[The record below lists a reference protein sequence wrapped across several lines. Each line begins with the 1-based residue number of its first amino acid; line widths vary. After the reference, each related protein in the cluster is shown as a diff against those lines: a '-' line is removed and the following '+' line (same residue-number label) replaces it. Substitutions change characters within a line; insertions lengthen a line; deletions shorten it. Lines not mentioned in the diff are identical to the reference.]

1 MTRRTFFIA
10 FICVYLV
17 MTLGP
22 VDNSRAQESSKVM
35 SLKDCME
42 YAISNS
48 TKTRIQQAA
57 SGDARIARR
66 DAILQAFTPNLSGS
80 TYAYYNFG
88 RSIDPQTNTYFTQTS
103 FHNSYSV
110 SAGFDLFNGFQA
122 VNNLKIS
129 KTGLAISESQEKQVE
144 ADICLAV
151 MEAYYNVVYYK
162 RLADI
167 YEEQVGAAELA
178 LKKAMRQ
185 EELGQ
190 KGHADVVQMEA
201 DLADRK
207 YDLTNVRNSYKDQ
220 LMTLGDLMFWPPE
233 EELVVDTEMPGQAGH
248 DRGVGRALNENV
260 IPGLTG
266 DPSVTDII
274 AFAMENNPQIKI
286 AEGTMLNAKRE
297 LSTTKGQLLPTLGL
311 YAGWSSTYYTY
322 QGAQTNPFRD
332 QFKNNGGE
340 YVEVSMSIPIWGKM
354 QKRSRIAKQRNALTK
369 ATAEYD
375 QKRRDVESEVR
386 RAIQDRDGSE
396 AAYDQA
402 RYKSEVQEEAY
413 NLNLKK
419 MEQGL
424 ISPLELQTA
433 TNNYLKSKAD
443 EMNSLYKYL
452 IKDAVVKYFGGVEY
466 INQE

>member
-1 MTRRTFFIA
+1 MRTPFIA

-17 MTLGP
+17 MTFGLP
-22 VDNSRAQESSKVM
+22 VTSGAQESSKPM
-35 SLKDCME
+35 TLKECME

-48 TKTRIQQAA
+48 TKMRIQQA
-57 SGDARIARR
+57 SSSDARIARR
-66 DAILQAFTPNLSGS
+66 DAILQAFTPSLNTG
-80 TYAYYNFG
+80 TNAYYNFG

-103 FHNSYSV
+103 FHNGYSL
-110 SAGFDLFNGFQA
+110 SAGIDLFDGFSA

-129 KTGLAISESQEKQVE
+129 KTGLAISESQERQVE

-162 RLADI
+162 RLVGI
-167 YEEQVGAAELA
+167 YEEQIGTAEMA
-178 LKKAMRQ
+178 LRKAEKQ

-190 KGHADVVQMEA
+190 KGHADVVQMRSE
-201 DLADRK
+201 LADRQ
-207 YDLTNVRNSYKDQ
+207 YDLTNMRNSYKDQ

-233 EELVVDTEMPGQAGH
+233 EELVIDTDVRSFAPAQDDTIEESI
-248 DRGVGRALNENV
+248 VSYAL
-260 IPGLTG
+260 
-266 DPSVTDII
+266 
-274 AFAMENNPQIKI
+274 ENNPQVLI

-297 LSTTKGQLLPTLGL
+297 LSTAKWQLIPSLSVYG
-311 YAGWSSTYYTY
+311 GWSTTYYTY
-322 QGAQTNPFRD
+322 AGSQTASFRD
-332 QFKNNGGE
+332 QLKNNGGQ
-340 YVEVSMSIPIWGKM
+340 YVQMSMSIPIWGRM
-354 QKRSRIAKQRNALTK
+354 QKQSRIAKQRNALAK

-386 RAIQDRDGSE
+386 RAVQDRNGSE
-396 AAYDQA
+396 AAYEQA
-402 RYKSEVQEEAY
+402 RYKSEIQEEAY

-443 EMNSLYKYL
+443 EMNSQFKYL
-452 IKDAVVKYFGGVEY
+452 IKDAVVKYYSGIEY
-466 INQE
+466 VNQ

>member
-1 MTRRTFFIA
+1 
-10 FICVYLV
+10 
-17 MTLGP
+17 MTLGFQ
-22 VDNSRAQESSKVM
+22 VASRAQESSKPM
-35 SLKDCME
+35 TLKECME

-48 TKTRIQQAA
+48 TKMRIQQAS

-66 DAILQAFTPNLSGS
+66 DAILQAFTPSLSTG
-80 TYAYYNFG
+80 TNAYYNFG

-103 FHNSYSV
+103 FHNGYSL
-110 SAGFDLFNGFQA
+110 SAGIDLFDGFSA

-129 KTGLAISESQEKQVE
+129 KTGLAISESQERQVE

-151 MEAYYNVVYYK
+151 MEAYYNVVYYR

-167 YEEQVGAAELA
+167 YEEQIGTAEMA
-178 LKKAMRQ
+178 LRKAEKQ

-190 KGHADVVQMEA
+190 KGHADVVQMRSE
-201 DLADRK
+201 LADRQ
-207 YDLTNVRNSYKDQ
+207 YDLTNMRNSYKDQ

-233 EELVVDTEMPGQAGH
+233 EELVIDTDVRSFADAQDDKVEESI
-248 DRGVGRALNENV
+248 VSYAL
-260 IPGLTG
+260 
-266 DPSVTDII
+266 
-274 AFAMENNPQIKI
+274 ENNPQLLI

-297 LSTTKGQLLPTLGL
+297 LSTAKWQLIPSLSVYG
-311 YAGWSSTYYTY
+311 GWSTTYYTY
-322 QGAQTNPFRD
+322 AGSQTASFKD
-332 QFKNNGGE
+332 QLKNNGGQ
-340 YVEVSMSIPIWGKM
+340 YVQMSMTIPIWGRM
-354 QKRSRIAKQRNALTK
+354 QKQSRIAKQRNALAK

-396 AAYDQA
+396 AAYEQA
-402 RYKSEVQEEAY
+402 RYKSEIQEEAY

-443 EMNSLYKYL
+443 EMNSQFKYL
-452 IKDAVVKYFGGVEY
+452 IKDAVVKYYSGIEY
-466 INQE
+466 VNQ

>member
-66 DAILQAFTPNLSGS
+66 DALLQAFTPNLSGS

-167 YEEQVGAAELA
+167 
-178 LKKAMRQ
+178 
-185 EELGQ
+185 
-190 KGHADVVQMEA
+190 
-201 DLADRK
+201 
-207 YDLTNVRNSYKDQ
+207 
-220 LMTLGDLMFWPPE
+220 
-233 EELVVDTEMPGQAGH
+233 
-248 DRGVGRALNENV
+248 
-260 IPGLTG
+260 
-266 DPSVTDII
+266 
-274 AFAMENNPQIKI
+274 
-286 AEGTMLNAKRE
+286 
-297 LSTTKGQLLPTLGL
+297 
-311 YAGWSSTYYTY
+311 
-322 QGAQTNPFRD
+322 
-332 QFKNNGGE
+332 
-340 YVEVSMSIPIWGKM
+340 
-354 QKRSRIAKQRNALTK
+354 
-369 ATAEYD
+369 
-375 QKRRDVESEVR
+375 
-386 RAIQDRDGSE
+386 
-396 AAYDQA
+396 
-402 RYKSEVQEEAY
+402 
-413 NLNLKK
+413 
-419 MEQGL
+419 
-424 ISPLELQTA
+424 
-433 TNNYLKSKAD
+433 
-443 EMNSLYKYL
+443 
-452 IKDAVVKYFGGVEY
+452 
-466 INQE
+466 